1 MPMQKNIRRAEPF
14 EAETL
19 TEISHAAKRHWG
31 YPERWIECWRE
42 TLTITP
48 EFIKTNEVYLAE
60 EDGAA
65 LGFYALIMEGEEAEL
80 EHLWV
85 RPERIGTGLGRELME
100 EAKSRAA
107 SLGARAINITG
118 DPNAEG
124 FYLRMGAQRLGQVS
138 APVDGTA
145 RFLPRLRIDLE

>member
-1 MPMQKNIRRAEPF
+1 MRKNIRRAEPV

-31 YPERWIECWRE
+31 YPERWIERWRE

-48 EFIKTNEVYLAE
+48 EFVRRNEIYLAE
-60 EDGAA
+60 EDGAVV
-65 LGFYALIMEGEEAEL
+65 GFYALIMEGEEAEL
-80 EHLWV
+80 EHMWV

-100 EAKSRAA
+100 AAKTRAA
-107 SLGARAINITG
+107 SLGARRINITG

-124 FYLRMGAQRLGQVS
+124 FYLRMGARKLGQVS
-138 APVDGTA
+138 APVDGEA
-145 RFLPRLRIDLE
+145 RWLPRLRIDLD